1 MASLY
6 SEPPTIAITSL
17 VLLLLISLPPTILSQ
32 NSPIPTDPT
41 VTDCTPR
48 LLPLAPCAPFVQG
61 MAQTPVQPCCDN
73 LNQLYQEQPGCIC
86 LLLKDTNLSS
96 FPINRTLALELPAL
110 CNVQINI
117 AACSGAPQVLSSP
130 PASQVF
136 PGAPPNSSV
145 GRHTDYSFAASPVV
159 EGEPR
164 SSIMGIGFHRS
175 TGVKLEAEGSLML
188 LVTLALI
195 SLSKAFRWV

>member
-1 MASLY
+1 
-6 SEPPTIAITSL
+6 
-17 VLLLLISLPPTILSQ
+17 
-32 NSPIPTDPT
+32 
-41 VTDCTPR
+41 
-48 LLPLAPCAPFVQG
+48 

-86 LLLKDTNLSS
+86 LLLKDTNLRS

-117 AACSGAPQVLSSP
+117 AACS
-130 PASQVF
+130 
-136 PGAPPNSSV
+136 
-145 GRHTDYSFAASPVV
+145 ASPVV

-164 SSIMGIGFHRS
+164 SSIMGIEFHRS

>member
-32 NSPIPTDPT
+32 NPPIPTDPT

-48 LLPLAPCAPFVQG
+48 LLPLAACAPFVQG

-117 AACSGAPQVLSSP
+117 AACSG
-130 PASQVF
+130 
-136 PGAPPNSSV
+136 
-145 GRHTDYSFAASPVV
+145 
-159 EGEPR
+159 
-164 SSIMGIGFHRS
+164 I
-175 TGVKLEAEGSLML
+175 
-188 LVTLALI
+188 
-195 SLSKAFRWV
+195 

>member
-1 MASLY
+1 MAPLH
-6 SEPPTIAITSL
+6 SEPTNAITSV
-17 VLLLLISLPPTILSQ
+17 VLLLLVSLPPTILSQ
-32 NSPIPTDPT
+32 NPPLPTAPT
-41 VTDCTPR
+41 VSDCTPR
-48 LLPLAPCAPFVQG
+48 LLPLAPCAPFIQG

-86 LLLKDTNLSS
+86 LLLNDSTNFSS

-110 CNVQINI
+110 CNVLINI
-117 AACSGAPQVLSSP
+117 AACSGTPQIVSTP
-130 PASQVF
+130 PASQAS
-136 PGAPPNSSV
+136 PGAPSNSSA
-145 GRHTDYSFAASPVV
+145 GRHTNYSIAASPVV

-175 TGVKLEAEGSLML
+175 TGVKLEAQGSSML
-188 LVTLALI
+188 LVTLGVI

>member
-32 NSPIPTDPT
+32 NPPIPTDPT

-61 MAQTPVQPCCDN
+61 IAQTPVQPCCDN

-86 LLLKDTNLSS
+86 LLLEDTNLSS

-117 AACSGAPQVLSSP
+117 AACSG
-130 PASQVF
+130 
-136 PGAPPNSSV
+136 
-145 GRHTDYSFAASPVV
+145 
-159 EGEPR
+159 
-164 SSIMGIGFHRS
+164 I
-175 TGVKLEAEGSLML
+175 
-188 LVTLALI
+188 
-195 SLSKAFRWV
+195 